1 MAGLVATIMLPFQ
14 VRDMCWELFKVHQ
27 PMAGMCTIEW
37 QKCVPSFLLMA
48 VTSDNSKPQYSNL
61 VLASPYILL
70 KEIKKREQDE
80 E

>member
-1 MAGLVATIMLPFQ
+1 
-14 VRDMCWELFKVHQ
+14 
-27 PMAGMCTIEW
+27 MAGMCTIEW